1 MKKVIKSVLLASAFV
16 ATTVFASGN
25 EVKVGNLKIE
35 NPQARATVPA
45 QNMSGGFMKI
55 ENDSTAADK
64 LISASSSV
72 SKSMELHTMSMD
84 NNVMRMREVKSIDLP
99 AKSKVELRPGGLHLM
114 FIDLN
119 KQLKAGDIIPVKLK
133 FEKAGEVEVKFQ
145 VMGNKP
151 PDHGQPGHDHKKD
164 H

>member
-1 MKKVIKSVLLASAFV
+1 MKKVLSSVVVASAFM
-16 ATTVFASGN
+16 ASIAFASS
-25 EVKVGNLKIE
+25 EVKVGSLKIE
-35 NPQARATVPA
+35 NPQARSTVPA
-45 QNMSGGFMKI
+45 QKMSGGFMKI
-55 ENDSTAADK
+55 ENDGTAADK

-119 KQLKAGDIIPVKLK
+119 KQLKAGEIIPVKLK

-145 VMGNKP
+145 VIGNKP

>member
-1 MKKVIKSVLLASAFV
+1 
-16 ATTVFASGN
+16 
-25 EVKVGNLKIE
+25 VKVGNLKIE
-35 NPQARATVPA
+35 NPQARSTVPA
-45 QNMSGGFMKI
+45 QKMSGGFLKI
-55 ENDSTAADK
+55 ENDGTSADK
-64 LISASSSV
+64 LIAASSSV
-72 SKSMELHTMSMD
+72 SKSMELHTMIMD

>member
-1 MKKVIKSVLLASAFV
+1 MKKLLSSLVVLTVLISSATYAS
-16 ATTVFASGN
+16 N
-25 EVKVGNLKIE
+25 ETKVGALKIE
-35 NPQARATVPA
+35 YAQARSTVPA
-45 QNMSGGFMKI
+45 QKMSGGFMKI
-55 ENDSTAADK
+55 ENDSNAADK

-99 AKSKVELRPGGLHLM
+99 AKSKVELKPGGLHLM

-119 KQLKAGDIIPVKLK
+119 QQLKAGDTIPVKLK

-145 VMGNKP
+145 VMGTKP
-151 PDHGQPGHDHKKD
+151 PAHGQPGHDHKKD

>member
-1 MKKVIKSVLLASAFV
+1 MKKALSALFIASLFV
-16 ATTVFASGN
+16 ASSTYASN
-25 EVKVGNLKIE
+25 ETKVGPLKIE
-35 NPQARATVPA
+35 NPQARSTVPA

-55 ENDSTAADK
+55 ENDGTAADK

-119 KQLKAGDIIPVKLK
+119 QQLKAGEIIPVKLK

-145 VMGNKP
+145 VMGTKP
-151 PDHGQPGHDHKKD
+151 PAHGQPGHDHKKD